1 MTNFK
6 NLRAWCLTDGSAGM
20 ISQVKGLADALN
32 LNFEQKTIDLK
43 FPWNKLPVGILPP
56 SKIIF
61 NNYRQ
66 ISLESNI
73 PPDII
78 ISCGKRSIYASLHLK
93 KSLKNKVFSIHIQ
106 NPKINP
112 AHFDLVVAP
121 AHDDLEGKNVLQTD
135 LALNH
140 INKNL
145 LSKEAELYATQFS
158 KIEKP
163 ICAIFLGGQNRN
175 YRFDISVVKVLAD
188 QVDKII
194 KNNDIQ
200 LYILFSRRTDEFI
213 IEYLKER
220 FLDQNI
226 IWNGEGNP
234 YLALM
239 KFSKYLICTADSVS
253 IISESI
259 SSTKPVYIFRLPS
272 LKKNNRIEKFITM
285 LLQKNYARLLGEKL
299 KDFTNSYENETF
311 QVARM
316 IEERYNKKA

>member
-1 MTNFK
+1 MINFK

-20 ISQVKGLADALN
+20 ISQVKGLAGALN
-32 LNFEQKTIDLK
+32 LNFELKTIDLK

-61 NNYRQ
+61 NNYSQ
-66 ISLESNI
+66 INLETNL

-78 ISCGKRSIYASLHLK
+78 ISCGKRSIYASIYLK
-93 KSLKNKVFSIHIQ
+93 KVLKNKVFSIHIQ

-112 AHFDLVVAP
+112 AQFDLVIAP
-121 AHDDLEGKNVLQTD
+121 AHDDLNGKNVLKTD

-145 LSKEAELYATQFS
+145 LSDEAELYAAQFS

-163 ICAIFLGGQNRN
+163 ICTIILGGQNRN
-175 YRFDISVVKVLAD
+175 YRFDVAVVKELAD
-188 QVDKII
+188 QVDKIL

-200 LYILFSRRTDEFI
+200 LFILSSRRTDQFI
-213 IEYLKER
+213 IEYLNER
-220 FLDQNI
+220 FIGQNI

-234 YLALM
+234 YLALL
-239 KFSKYLICTADSVS
+239 KYSKYLICTADSVS

-259 SSTKPVYIFRLPS
+259 SSTKPVYIFKLPT
-272 LKKNNRIEKFITM
+272 LKKNNRIEKFIAM
-285 LLQKNYARLLGEKL
+285 LLQKKYVRLLGEKL
-299 KDFTNSYENETF
+299 EDFTNSYENETF

-316 IEERYNKKA
+316 IEERYNNKA

>member
-1 MTNFK
+1 MGNSILFI
-6 NLRAWCLTDGSAGM
+6 TDPF
-20 ISQVKGLADALN
+20 D
-32 LNFEQKTIDLK
+32 
-43 FPWNKLPVGILPP
+43 
-56 SKIIF
+56 
-61 NNYRQ
+61 
-66 ISLESNI
+66 
-73 PPDII
+73 
-78 ISCGKRSIYASLHLK
+78 
-93 KSLKNKVFSIHIQ
+93 SLKQEKDTSIFIM
-106 NPKINP
+106 
-112 AHFDLVVAP
+112 
-121 AHDDLEGKNVLQTD
+121 
-135 LALNH
+135 
-140 INKNL
+140 
-145 LSKEAELYATQFS
+145 KEALRRDFEVFQCEMSDLTLKQRLS
-158 KIEKP
+158 SQ
-163 ICAIFLGGQNRN
+163 CSQ
-175 YRFDISVVKVLAD
+175 
-188 QVDKII
+188 II

-200 LYILFSRRTDEFI
+200 LYILFSRRTDQFI

-239 KFSKYLICTADSVS
+239 KFSKYLICTAHSVS

-299 KDFTNSYENETF
+299 EDFTNSYENETF

>member
-78 ISCGKRSIYASLHLK
+78 ISCGKRSIYASIHLK

-106 NPKINP
+106 NPKINT

-121 AHDDLEGKNVLQTD
+121 AHDNLKGKNVLQTD

-140 INKNL
+140 INKSL
-145 LSKEAELYATQFS
+145 LSKEAELYAAQFS

-200 LYILFSRRTDEFI
+200 LYILFSRRTDQFI

-226 IWNGEGNP
+226 IWNCEGNP

-239 KFSKYLICTADSVS
+239 KFSKYLICTSDSVS

-259 SSTKPVYIFRLPS
+259 SSTKPVYIFKLPS

-299 KDFTNSYENETF
+299 EDFANSYENETF

>member
-106 NPKINP
+106 NPRINP
-112 AHFDLVVAP
+112 AYFDLVVAP
-121 AHDDLEGKNVLQTD
+121 AHDDLKGKNVLQTD

-140 INKNL
+140 INKSL
-145 LSKEAELYATQFS
+145 LSKEAELYAAQFS

-259 SSTKPVYIFRLPS
+259 SSTKPVYIFKLPS

-285 LLQKNYARLLGEKL
+285 LLQKKYARLLGEKL
-299 KDFTNSYENETF
+299 EDFTNSYANETF

>member
-93 KSLKNKVFSIHIQ
+93 KSLKSKVFSIHIQ

-121 AHDDLEGKNVLQTD
+121 AHDDLKGKNVLQTD

-140 INKNL
+140 INKRL
-145 LSKEAELYATQFS
+145 LSKEAELYTAQFS

-188 QVDKII
+188 QIDKII
-194 KNNDIQ
+194 KINDIQ
-200 LYILFSRRTDEFI
+200 IYILFSRRTDQFI

-220 FLDQNI
+220 FLNQNI

-239 KFSKYLICTADSVS
+239 KFSKYLICTSDSVS

-259 SSTKPVYIFRLPS
+259 SSTKPVYIFKLPS
-272 LKKNNRIEKFITM
+272 LKKNNRIEKFITT
-285 LLQKNYARLLGEKL
+285 LLQKNYARPLGEKL
-299 KDFTNSYENETF
+299 EDFTNSYENETF

>member
-32 LNFEQKTIDLK
+32 LTFEQKTIDLK

-121 AHDDLEGKNVLQTD
+121 AHDDLKGKNVLQTD

-140 INKNL
+140 INKSL
-145 LSKEAELYATQFS
+145 LSKEAELYAAQFS

-226 IWNGEGNP
+226 IWYGEGNP

-239 KFSKYLICTADSVS
+239 KFSKYLICTSDSVS

-259 SSTKPVYIFRLPS
+259 SSTKPVYIFKLPS

-285 LLQKNYARLLGEKL
+285 LLQKNYARL
-299 KDFTNSYENETF
+299 
-311 QVARM
+311 
-316 IEERYNKKA
+316 

>member
-121 AHDDLEGKNVLQTD
+121 AHDDLKGKNVLKTD

-140 INKNL
+140 INKSL
-145 LSKEAELYATQFS
+145 LSKEAELYAAQFS

-200 LYILFSRRTDEFI
+200 LYILFSRRTDQFI

-259 SSTKPVYIFRLPS
+259 SSTKPVYIFKLPS
-272 LKKNNRIEKFITM
+272 LKKNNRIDKFITM

-299 KDFTNSYENETF
+299 EDFTNLYENETF

>member
-121 AHDDLEGKNVLQTD
+121 AHDDLKGKNVLKTD

-140 INKNL
+140 INKSL
-145 LSKEAELYATQFS
+145 LSKEAELYAAQFS

-200 LYILFSRRTDEFI
+200 LYILFSRRTDQFI

-239 KFSKYLICTADSVS
+239 KFSKYIICTSDSVS

-259 SSTKPVYIFRLPS
+259 SSTKPVYIFKLPS

-285 LLQKNYARLLGEKL
+285 LLQKNYARLLEEKL
-299 KDFTNSYENETF
+299 EDFTNSYENETF

-316 IEERYNKKA
+316 IEERYNNKA

>member
-20 ISQVKGLADALN
+20 ISQVKGLADALK

-56 SKIIF
+56 FKIIF

-121 AHDDLEGKNVLQTD
+121 AHDDLKGKNVLQTD

-140 INKNL
+140 INKSL
-145 LSKEAELYATQFS
+145 LSKEAELYAAQFS

-163 ICAIFLGGQNRN
+163 ICTIFLGGQNRN
-175 YRFDISVVKVLAD
+175 YRFDVSVVKELAD
-188 QVDKII
+188 QVDKIL

-200 LYILFSRRTDEFI
+200 LFILFSRRTDQFI

-220 FLDQNI
+220 FLNQNI
-226 IWNGEGNP
+226 IWNGDGNP

-239 KFSKYLICTADSVS
+239 KFSKYLICTSDSVS

-259 SSTKPVYIFRLPS
+259 SSTKPVYIFKLPS
-272 LKKNNRIEKFITM
+272 LKKK
-285 LLQKNYARLLGEKL
+285 
-299 KDFTNSYENETF
+299 
-311 QVARM
+311 
-316 IEERYNKKA
+316 

>member
-61 NNYRQ
+61 NNYKQ

-78 ISCGKRSIYASLHLK
+78 ISCGKRSIYASLYLK
-93 KSLKNKVFSIHIQ
+93 KLLKNKVFSIHIQ

-121 AHDDLEGKNVLQTD
+121 AHDDLKGKNVLQTD

-140 INKNL
+140 INKSL
-145 LSKEAELYATQFS
+145 LSKEAELYAAQFS

-200 LYILFSRRTDEFI
+200 LYILFSRRTDQFI

-259 SSTKPVYIFRLPS
+259 SSTKPVYIFNLPS

-299 KDFTNSYENETF
+299 EDFTNLYQNETF

>member
-20 ISQVKGLADALN
+20 ISQVKGLAEALN

-56 SKIIF
+56 FKVIF
-61 NNYRQ
+61 NNYGQ
-66 ISLESNI
+66 IDLETNV

-78 ISCGKRSIYASLHLK
+78 ISCGKRSIYASIFLK
-93 KSLKNKVFSIHIQ
+93 KILKNKVFSIHIQ

-112 AHFDLVVAP
+112 AQFDLVIAP
-121 AHDDLEGKNVLQTD
+121 AHDDLKGKNVLKTD

-140 INKNL
+140 INKSL
-145 LSKEAELYATQFS
+145 LSKEAELYAAQFS

-163 ICAIFLGGQNRN
+163 ICSIFLGGQNRN
-175 YRFDISVVKVLAD
+175 YRFDISVVKALAD
-188 QVDKII
+188 QVDKIT

-200 LYILFSRRTDEFI
+200 LYILFSRRTDQFI

-299 KDFTNSYENETF
+299 EDFTNSYENETF

>member
-121 AHDDLEGKNVLQTD
+121 AHDDLKGKNVLQTD

-140 INKNL
+140 INKSL
-145 LSKEAELYATQFS
+145 LSKEAELYAAQFS

-175 YRFDISVVKVLAD
+175 YRFDMSVVKVLAD

-200 LYILFSRRTDEFI
+200 LYILFSRRTDQFI

-239 KFSKYLICTADSVS
+239 KFSKYLICTSDSVS

-259 SSTKPVYIFRLPS
+259 SSTKPVYIFKLPS

-285 LLQKNYARLLGEKL
+285 LLQKITQG
-299 KDFTNSYENETF
+299 F
-311 QVARM
+311 
-316 IEERYNKKA
+316 

>member
-121 AHDDLEGKNVLQTD
+121 AHDDLKGKNVLQTD

-140 INKNL
+140 INKRL
-145 LSKEAELYATQFS
+145 LSKEAELYTAQFS

-175 YRFDISVVKVLAD
+175 YRFDISVIKVLAD
-188 QVDKII
+188 QIDKII

-200 LYILFSRRTDEFI
+200 IYILFSRRTDQFI

-220 FLDQNI
+220 FLNQNI

-239 KFSKYLICTADSVS
+239 KFSKYLICTSDSVS

-259 SSTKPVYIFRLPS
+259 SSTKPVYIFKLPS

-285 LLQKNYARLLGEKL
+285 LLQKKIRKAFRRKTRRLYK
-299 KDFTNSYENETF
+299 F
-311 QVARM
+311 
-316 IEERYNKKA
+316 I

>member
-43 FPWNKLPVGILPP
+43 FPWNKLPVGIFPP

-121 AHDDLEGKNVLQTD
+121 AHDDLKGKNVLKTD

-140 INKNL
+140 INKSL
-145 LSKEAELYATQFS
+145 LSKEAELYASQFS

-175 YRFDISVVKVLAD
+175 YRFDKSVVKVLAD

-259 SSTKPVYIFRLPS
+259 SSTKPVYIFKLPS

-299 KDFTNSYENETF
+299 EDFANSYENETF

>member
-20 ISQVKGLADALN
+20 ISQVKGLAGALN

-43 FPWNKLPVGILPP
+43 FPWNKLPVGIFPP

-121 AHDDLEGKNVLQTD
+121 AHDDLKGKNVLQTD

-140 INKNL
+140 INNRL
-145 LSKEAELYATQFS
+145 LSKEAELYTAQFS

-175 YRFDISVVKVLAD
+175 YRFDISVIKVLAD

-239 KFSKYLICTADSVS
+239 KFSKYLICTSDSVS

-259 SSTKPVYIFRLPS
+259 SSTKPLNDAKGPS
-272 LKKNNRIEKFITM
+272 IT
-285 LLQKNYARLLGEKL
+285 
-299 KDFTNSYENETF
+299 
-311 QVARM
+311 
-316 IEERYNKKA
+316 

>member
-43 FPWNKLPVGILPP
+43 FPWSKLPVGILPP

-121 AHDDLEGKNVLQTD
+121 AHDDLKGKNVLQTD

-140 INKNL
+140 INKRL
-145 LSKEAELYATQFS
+145 LSKEAELYTAQFS

-239 KFSKYLICTADSVS
+239 KFSKYLICTSDSVS

-259 SSTKPVYIFRLPS
+259 SSTKPVYIFKLPS

-285 LLQKNYARLLGEKL
+285 MFQKNYERL
-299 KDFTNSYENETF
+299 
-311 QVARM
+311 
-316 IEERYNKKA
+316 

>member
-1 MTNFK
+1 
-6 NLRAWCLTDGSAGM
+6 M

-61 NNYRQ
+61 NNYKQ

-78 ISCGKRSIYASLHLK
+78 ISCGKRSIYASLYLK
-93 KSLKNKVFSIHIQ
+93 KLLKNKVFSIHIQ

-121 AHDDLEGKNVLQTD
+121 AHDDLKGKNVLQTD

-140 INKNL
+140 INKSL
-145 LSKEAELYATQFS
+145 LSKEAELYAAQFS

-200 LYILFSRRTDEFI
+200 LYILFSRRTDQFI

-259 SSTKPVYIFRLPS
+259 SSTKPVYIFNLPS

-299 KDFTNSYENETF
+299 EDFTNLYQNETF

>member
-43 FPWNKLPVGILPP
+43 FPWNKLPAGILPP

-121 AHDDLEGKNVLQTD
+121 AHDDLKGKNVLQTD

-140 INKNL
+140 INKSL
-145 LSKEAELYATQFS
+145 LSKEAELYSAQFS

-163 ICAIFLGGQNRN
+163 ICAIILGGQNRN

-188 QVDKII
+188 QIDKII

-200 LYILFSRRTDEFI
+200 LYILFSRRTDQFI

-220 FLDQNI
+220 FLNQNI

-239 KFSKYLICTADSVS
+239 KFSKYLICTSDSVS

-259 SSTKPVYIFRLPS
+259 SSTKPVYIFKLPS

-299 KDFTNSYENETF
+299 EDFPNSYENETF

>member
-121 AHDDLEGKNVLQTD
+121 AHDDLKGKNVLKTD

-140 INKNL
+140 INKSL
-145 LSKEAELYATQFS
+145 LSKEAELYAAQFS

-200 LYILFSRRTDEFI
+200 LYILFSRRTDQFI

-239 KFSKYLICTADSVS
+239 KFSKYLICTSDSVS

-259 SSTKPVYIFRLPS
+259 SSTKPVYIFKLPS
-272 LKKNNRIEKFITM
+272 LSLIHI
-285 LLQKNYARLLGEKL
+285 
-299 KDFTNSYENETF
+299 
-311 QVARM
+311 
-316 IEERYNKKA
+316 

>member
-121 AHDDLEGKNVLQTD
+121 AHDDLKGKNVLQTD

-140 INKNL
+140 INKRL
-145 LSKEAELYATQFS
+145 LSKEAELYTAQFS

-200 LYILFSRRTDEFI
+200 LYILFSRRTDQFI

-220 FLDQNI
+220 FLNQNI

-239 KFSKYLICTADSVS
+239 KFSKYLICTSDSVS

-259 SSTKPVYIFRLPS
+259 SSTKPVYIFKLPS

-299 KDFTNSYENETF
+299 EDFTNS
-311 QVARM
+311 
-316 IEERYNKKA
+316 

>member
-121 AHDDLEGKNVLQTD
+121 AHDDLKGKNVLQTD

-140 INKNL
+140 INKRL
-145 LSKEAELYATQFS
+145 LSKEAELYTAQFS

-163 ICAIFLGGQNRN
+163 ICAFFLGGQNRN
-175 YRFDISVVKVLAD
+175 YRLDISVVKVLAD
-188 QVDKII
+188 QVDEII

-200 LYILFSRRTDEFI
+200 LYILFSRRTDQFI

-220 FLDQNI
+220 FLNQNI

-239 KFSKYLICTADSVS
+239 KFSKYLICTSDSVS

-259 SSTKPVYIFRLPS
+259 SSTKPVYIFKLPS

-299 KDFTNSYENETF
+299 EDFTNSYKNETF

>member
-20 ISQVKGLADALN
+20 ISQVKGLAGALN

-121 AHDDLEGKNVLQTD
+121 AHDDLKGKNVLQTD

-140 INKNL
+140 INKSL
-145 LSKEAELYATQFS
+145 LSKEAELYAAQFS

-239 KFSKYLICTADSVS
+239 KFSKYLICTSDSVS

-259 SSTKPVYIFRLPS
+259 SIYALV
-272 LKKNNRIEKFITM
+272 LKI
-285 LLQKNYARLLGEKL
+285 L
-299 KDFTNSYENETF
+299 
-311 QVARM
+311 
-316 IEERYNKKA
+316 

>member
-121 AHDDLEGKNVLQTD
+121 AHDDLKGKNVLQTD

-145 LSKEAELYATQFS
+145 LNKEAFPREIASSCKSSSCNSS
-158 KIEKP
+158 KGDLRI
-163 ICAIFLGGQNRN
+163 
-175 YRFDISVVKVLAD
+175 LASCKSSSGD
-188 QVDKII
+188 RQTSTSA
-194 KNNDIQ
+194 
-200 LYILFSRRTDEFI
+200 SR
-213 IEYLKER
+213 
-220 FLDQNI
+220 
-226 IWNGEGNP
+226 
-234 YLALM
+234 
-239 KFSKYLICTADSVS
+239 S
-253 IISESI
+253 
-259 SSTKPVYIFRLPS
+259 
-272 LKKNNRIEKFITM
+272 
-285 LLQKNYARLLGEKL
+285 
-299 KDFTNSYENETF
+299 
-311 QVARM
+311 
-316 IEERYNKKA
+316 

>member
-121 AHDDLEGKNVLQTD
+121 AHDDLKGKNVLQTD

-140 INKNL
+140 INKSL
-145 LSKEAELYATQFS
+145 LSKEAELYAAQFS

-175 YRFDISVVKVLAD
+175 YRFDMSVVKVLAD

-220 FLDQNI
+220 FLNQNI

-259 SSTKPVYIFRLPS
+259 SSTKPVYIFKLPS

-299 KDFTNSYENETF
+299 EDFTNSYANETF

>member
-145 LSKEAELYATQFS
+145 LNKEAELYATQFS

-188 QVDKII
+188 QVDRII

-200 LYILFSRRTDEFI
+200 LYILFSRRTDQFI

-239 KFSKYLICTADSVS
+239 KFSKYLICTSDSVS

-259 SSTKPVYIFRLPS
+259 
-272 LKKNNRIEKFITM
+272 
-285 LLQKNYARLLGEKL
+285 LLAICE
-299 KDFTNSYENETF
+299 
-311 QVARM
+311 V
-316 IEERYNKKA
+316 

>member
-1 MTNFK
+1 MSDSKLKCGVAGVGYLGQHHARLYREIEGVELAGIFETNEE
-6 NLRAWCLTDGSAGM
+6 RAREIG
-20 ISQVKGLADALN
+20 
-32 LNFEQKTIDLK
+32 
-43 FPWNKLPVGILPP
+43 GIYQCP
-56 SKIIF
+56 
-61 NNYRQ
+61 
-66 ISLESNI
+66 
-73 PPDII
+73 
-78 ISCGKRSIYASLHLK
+78 
-93 KSLKNKVFSIHIQ
+93 VFSSL
-106 NPKINP
+106 PELAKECDAVSVVVP
-112 AHFDLVVAP
+112 TDKHFEVSIPL
-121 AHDDLEGKNVLQTD
+121 LEAGC
-135 LALNH
+135 H
-140 INKNL
+140 L
-145 LSKEAELYATQFS
+145 L
-158 KIEKP
+158 IEKP

-175 YRFDISVVKVLAD
+175 YRFDMSVVKVLAD

-200 LYILFSRRTDEFI
+200 LYILFSRRTDQFI

-239 KFSKYLICTADSVS
+239 KFSKYLICTSDSVS

-259 SSTKPVYIFRLPS
+259 SSTKPVYIFKLPS

-299 KDFTNSYENETF
+299 EDFTNSYENETF

>member
-61 NNYRQ
+61 NNYRK

-121 AHDDLEGKNVLQTD
+121 AHDDLKGKNVLQTD

-140 INKNL
+140 INKSL
-145 LSKEAELYATQFS
+145 LSKEAELYAAQFS

-188 QVDKII
+188 QIDKII

-200 LYILFSRRTDEFI
+200 LYILFSRRTDQFI

>member
-56 SKIIF
+56 SKITF

-121 AHDDLEGKNVLQTD
+121 AHDNLKGKNVLQTD

-140 INKNL
+140 INKRL
-145 LSKEAELYATQFS
+145 LSKEAELYAAQFS
-158 KIEKP
+158 KIKKP

-200 LYILFSRRTDEFI
+200 LYILFSRRTDQFI
-213 IEYLKER
+213 IKYLKER
-220 FLDQNI
+220 FLNQNI

-239 KFSKYLICTADSVS
+239 KFSKYLICTSDSVS

-259 SSTKPVYIFRLPS
+259 SSTKPVYVFKLPS

-299 KDFTNSYENETF
+299 EDFTNSYENETF

-316 IEERYNKKA
+316 IEARYNKKA

>member
-121 AHDDLEGKNVLQTD
+121 AHDDLKGKNVLQTD

-140 INKNL
+140 INNSL
-145 LSKEAELYATQFS
+145 LSKEAELYAAQFS

-175 YRFDISVVKVLAD
+175 YRFDMSVVKVLAD

-200 LYILFSRRTDEFI
+200 LYILFSRRTDQFI

-259 SSTKPVYIFRLPS
+259 SSTKPVYIFKLPS

-285 LLQKNYARLLGEKL
+285 LLQKNYARLLGKKL
-299 KDFTNSYENETF
+299 EDFTNSYQNETF

>member
-20 ISQVKGLADALN
+20 ISQVKGLAEALN

-43 FPWNKLPVGILPP
+43 FPWNKLPLGILPP
-56 SKIIF
+56 FKVIF
-61 NNYRQ
+61 NNYGQ
-66 ISLESNI
+66 IDLETNV

-78 ISCGKRSIYASLHLK
+78 ISCGKRSIYASIFLK
-93 KSLKNKVFSIHIQ
+93 KILKNKVFSIHIQ

-112 AHFDLVVAP
+112 AQFDLVIAP
-121 AHDDLEGKNVLQTD
+121 AHDNLKGKNVLQTD

-145 LSKEAELYATQFS
+145 LINEAEPYAAQFS

-175 YRFDISVVKVLAD
+175 YRFDVPVVKELAD
-188 QVDKII
+188 QVDKIL

-200 LYILFSRRTDEFI
+200 LFVLFSRRTDQFI

-239 KFSKYLICTADSVS
+239 KYSKYLVCTADSVS

-259 SSTKPVYIFRLPS
+259 SSTKPVYIFKLPS
-272 LKKNNRIEKFITM
+272 LKKITELKNLLRCCCKRITQDFWGKNLKT
-285 LLQKNYARLLGEKL
+285 LQVHMKMRPSK
-299 KDFTNSYENETF
+299 
-311 QVARM
+311 
-316 IEERYNKKA
+316 

>member
-121 AHDDLEGKNVLQTD
+121 AHDNLKGKNVLQTD

-140 INKNL
+140 INKRL
-145 LSKEAELYATQFS
+145 LSKEAELYAAQFS

-175 YRFDISVVKVLAD
+175 YRFDMSVVKVLAD

-259 SSTKPVYIFRLPS
+259 SSTKPVYIFKLPS

-285 LLQKNYARLLGEKL
+285 LLQKNYARLLGEEL
-299 KDFTNSYENETF
+299 EDFTNSYENETF